1 MEKFMDLHTH
11 TIYSDGDKTP
21 KELIKMAKDI
31 NLTHISITDHDII
44 SGLKT
49 LDEDDL
55 KEINFISGVELTAK
69 TLKGR
74 MHILGYN
81 IDIYDKKLNEKL
93 NNRNDLYNFILYVN
107 GLRELFKISFPKEEI
122 DKITNKIGTIGRPDL
137 AKLLMKYGYVD
148 SIQEAF
154 DKYLNS
160 VMDICRTNKRGYTKE
175 ECIEMIL
182 ESGGIPILAHPIS
195 LKKTRNEL
203 IEEIKYL
210 KNIGLMGIET
220 IHSLHTPEY
229 KKMLEQIALELQLFT
244 TGGSDYHGNIKP
256 NVELG
261 TGTNNNVIVNESTM
275 IDYLTNLNKQKI
287 KCIKKK
293 NINK

>member
-107 GLRELFKISFPKEEI
+107 GLKELFKISFPKEEI

-154 DKYLNS
+154 NKYLNS
-160 VMDICRTNKRGYTKE
+160 VMEICRTNKRGYTKE

-229 KKMLEQIALELQLFT
+229 KKMLEQIALELKLFT

-261 TGTNNNVIVNESTM
+261 TGTNNNVIVNDSTM

>member
-55 KEINFISGVELTAK
+55 KEINLISGVELTAK

-107 GLRELFKISFPKEEI
+107 GLKELFKISFPKEEV

-175 ECIEMIL
+175 ECIEIIL

-229 KKMLEQIALELQLFT
+229 KKMLEQIALELKLFT